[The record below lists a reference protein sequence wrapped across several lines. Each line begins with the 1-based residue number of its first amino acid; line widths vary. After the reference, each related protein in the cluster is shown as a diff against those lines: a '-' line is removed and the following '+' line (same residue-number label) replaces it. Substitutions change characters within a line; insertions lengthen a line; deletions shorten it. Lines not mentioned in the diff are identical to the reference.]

1 MDFMASA
8 KEKRQMM
15 DFFVDRLRTAS
26 GAVVPASV
34 DFGDGK
40 KINYIVVDNGGA
52 VLLVDRA
59 YPNESFAQARKYLK
73 QTKSSVATVFYKD
86 EGTFFRSA
94 SRDNQFKGSLD
105 FSLKKYT
112 PEQIQRMI
120 TFRPEE
126 RYMVGRDEAIQYYQP
141 KSDRLQEALATFGF
155 EPVRFDY
162 SHIDERE
169 RFKPQNRDSSKLF
182 IWSPDEREELTGDIR
197 LSENFL
203 VS

>member
-1 MDFMASA
+1 MVSV
-8 KEKRQMM
+8 KQKRQMM

-26 GAVVPASV
+26 GTVVPASA

-40 KINYIVVDNGGA
+40 KINYIVVDNDGV
-52 VLLVDRA
+52 VLLVDRV
-59 YPNESFAQARKYLK
+59 YPGGSFAQARQYLK

-86 EGTFFRSA
+86 GETFFRSA

-105 FSLKKYT
+105 LSLKKYN

-126 RYMVGRDEAIQYYQP
+126 AYMVGRNRVLQYYQ
-141 KSDRLQEALATFGF
+141 SESGRLQEALVTFGF

-162 SHIDERE
+162 SHIVERE

-182 IWSPDEREELTGDIR
+182 VWHPDRREELTGDIR
-197 LSENFL
+197 LSKDFL